1 MITLESIMLIPKENL
16 KNASRVLNKEG
27 IPQLIEWLNLK
38 DDSIRYQAFLL
49 LQNRSIFFDDVYPYW
64 DTFSNK
70 LKNDN
75 SYQRSIGLM
84 LIAENVKWDGEN
96 RMEDTI
102 DEYLILLNDEKP
114 ITIRQCIQALGK
126 IAAAKPGLNDKIASS
141 LISFDIMAV
150 KETMRKSILLDILNV
165 LLIIRKGHKKGE
177 IDTFILYALT
187 GEILDKKSKKQIE
200 ALL

>member
-1 MITLESIMLIPKENL
+1 
-16 KNASRVLNKEG
+16 
-27 IPQLIEWLNLK
+27 
-38 DDSIRYQAFLL
+38 
-49 LQNRSIFFDDVYPYW
+49 
-64 DTFSNK
+64 
-70 LKNDN
+70 
-75 SYQRSIGLM
+75 
-84 LIAENVKWDGEN
+84 
-96 RMEDTI
+96 MEDTI